1 MFWECTRR
9 LGHDVVNGN
18 VCRNVG
24 FIQGKLSNNYYKCTD
39 GWIKLVLRSTSF
51 VVPHVQS
58 LFRRRGVGKVT
69 LLLQGEADISV
80 LYVWEVAQYICDTFI
95 LTVSPGSSAN

>member
-9 LGHDVVNGN
+9 LGHDVDGK
-18 VCRNVG
+18 VCSNVG
-24 FIQGKLSNNYYKCTD
+24 FIQGKLSNIYYKCTD

-51 VVPHVQS
+51 VVPRAQPLCRS
-58 LFRRRGVGKVT
+58 RGVGKEA

-80 LYVWEVAQYICDTFI
+80 
-95 LTVSPGSSAN
+95 G

>member
-9 LGHDVVNGN
+9 LGHDVVDGN
-18 VCRNVG
+18 VCSNVG
-24 FIQGKLSNNYYKCTD
+24 FIQGKWSNIYYKCTD

-51 VVPHVQS
+51 VVPRAQPLCRS
-58 LFRRRGVGKVT
+58 RGVGKAA

-80 LYVWEVAQYICDTFI
+80 
-95 LTVSPGSSAN
+95 G

>member
-9 LGHDVVNGN
+9 LGHDVVDGK
-18 VCRNVG
+18 VCSNVG
-24 FIQGKLSNNYYKCTD
+24 FIQGKWSNIYYKCTD

-51 VVPHVQS
+51 VVPRAQP
-58 LFRRRGVGKVT
+58 LCRNRGVGKAV

-80 LYVWEVAQYICDTFI
+80 
-95 LTVSPGSSAN
+95 G